1 MTLTIPKRSHR
12 RQAAKKVEADPPEPS
27 LSPVSDPLGE
37 DDTPLAIPIELLS
50 VKQAAAYLG
59 VAEITVRR
67 WINEGV
73 ISCLR
78 AGRQIR
84 IDRAALIK
92 LLNKNSSKRG
102 C

>member
-1 MTLTIPKRSHR
+1 MTLIIPKRSHR
-12 RQAAKKVEADPPEPS
+12 RQAAKKVEADQPEPS
-27 LSPVSDPLGE
+27 LSPVSDPYGE
-37 DDTPLAIPIELLS
+37 DDTSLSIPIELLS

-67 WINEGV
+67 WINEGMV
-73 ISCLR
+73 SCLR

-84 IDRAALIK
+84 IDRAELVK
-92 LLNKNSSKRG
+92 LLNKNSSRRG